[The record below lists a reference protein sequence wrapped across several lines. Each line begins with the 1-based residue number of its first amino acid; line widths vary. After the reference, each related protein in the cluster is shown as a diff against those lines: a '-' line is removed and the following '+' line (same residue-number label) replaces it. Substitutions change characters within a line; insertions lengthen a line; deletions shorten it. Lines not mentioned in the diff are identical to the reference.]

1 MKTLQIEFDKKE
13 HPIKNLEKVF
23 INQDLDFSECLGKR
37 MIPIAE
43 LHEKCHLSLESKK
56 SDLVKLS
63 FSKSMKFCCGF

>member
-37 MIPIAE
+37 IIPNVAE
-43 LHEKCHLSLESKK
+43 LH
-56 SDLVKLS
+56 VI
-63 FSKSMKFCCGF
+63 